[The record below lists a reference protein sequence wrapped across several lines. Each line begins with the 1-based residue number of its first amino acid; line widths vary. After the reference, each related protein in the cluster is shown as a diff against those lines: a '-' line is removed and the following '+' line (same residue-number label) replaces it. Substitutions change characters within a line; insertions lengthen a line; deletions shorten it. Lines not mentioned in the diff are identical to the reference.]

1 MILSQVLFLIL
12 YFVFLLEILIIL
24 GDLVET
30 TLTEINECNQQID
43 FTLTQDE
50 LIPHF
55 ELSYLKAAPN
65 IEIKGFRKG
74 KVPLTLIK
82 KYYGQSIE
90 LESVENIANECF
102 RQTITEKNLQPIG
115 MPSLVDIKY
124 NSGEPLKF
132 TVKFEIRPSFELQE
146 YKGVEA
152 KKYSH
157 LVTDEEI
164 QNELKR
170 LQQSNATYE
179 DVKIVDGKDFVV
191 TVDMQELDEN
201 KNPIASKK
209 NDGVKINLTE
219 STTEVEILDV
229 LKNAE
234 LDKEYFAEFEHKHND
249 HSHAVHLQMIVRKI
263 EKIILPNLDEEL
275 IKKITKDKISDVEEF
290 RTGLKKDLENY
301 WQEEFEKRFLD
312 EIVNSIVSKYN
323 FSVPESL
330 VSNILDGFIEEL
342 KSQLGGKQL
351 PKGFDTTKYKES
363 LRPRA
368 LWQAKWFLI
377 REEIINKENLTIS
390 DEDLSL
396 RAEEESVKI
405 GIDKETLLNFYKTSE
420 KSKENLLNE
429 KFFALLKENA
439 KVTVLD
445 DSEIPKQ

>member
-1 MILSQVLFLIL
+1 M
-12 YFVFLLEILIIL
+12 
-24 GDLVET
+24 ET

-201 KNPIASKK
+201 KNPIASKRMMA
-209 NDGVKINLTE
+209 
-219 STTEVEILDV
+219 
-229 LKNAE
+229 LK
-234 LDKEYFAEFEHKHND
+234 
-249 HSHAVHLQMIVRKI
+249 
-263 EKIILPNLDEEL
+263 L
-275 IKKITKDKISDVEEF
+275 I
-290 RTGLKKDLENY
+290 
-301 WQEEFEKRFLD
+301 
-312 EIVNSIVSKYN
+312 
-323 FSVPESL
+323 
-330 VSNILDGFIEEL
+330 
-342 KSQLGGKQL
+342 
-351 PKGFDTTKYKES
+351 
-363 LRPRA
+363 
-368 LWQAKWFLI
+368 
-377 REEIINKENLTIS
+377 
-390 DEDLSL
+390 
-396 RAEEESVKI
+396 
-405 GIDKETLLNFYKTSE
+405 
-420 KSKENLLNE
+420 
-429 KFFALLKENA
+429 
-439 KVTVLD
+439 
-445 DSEIPKQ
+445 